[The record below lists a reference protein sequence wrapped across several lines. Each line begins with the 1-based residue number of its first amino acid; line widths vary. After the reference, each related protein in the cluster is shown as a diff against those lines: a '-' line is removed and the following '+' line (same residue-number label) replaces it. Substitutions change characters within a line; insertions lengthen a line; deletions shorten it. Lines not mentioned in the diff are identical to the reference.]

1 MFDGFDGS
9 AHHIEKDLES
19 TREIGFNEIK
29 SDGFDRNSDNDQ
41 NMNPKNDILRD

>member
-29 SDGFDRNSDNDQ
+29 SDLIGIQ
-41 NMNPKNDILRD
+41 ITIKT